1 MPVAKS
7 SVRSYTDMKTA
18 GQIGRRAGTGSLFH
32 GIPEG
37 LHSSACRN
45 GTRQVQVSH
54 LGWFLLFQ
62 TRTSNMRPLHVI
74 KTRSEP
80 EQPLEGWLVLRRCV
94 SVWHSGT
101 VWMRRLI
108 LKAAIKA
115 EQLSTECLCEAK
127 TQGHGSWPG
136 HSLWWVCCAGT
147 QERVRE
153 RQQYRILQYQK
164 NSPQTVLRLKTTLH
178 IFGF

>member
-1 MPVAKS
+1 MVWQS
-7 SVRSYTDMKTA
+7 SLFSCLDWKYKFNFHSAFVRQRSMLRNMFTVEFENACGKIFCEELGNTDMKTA
-18 GQIGRRAGTGSLFH
+18 GQIGRRAGTGSFFH

-62 TRTSNMRPLHVI
+62 TRTSNRRPFHVI

-94 SVWHSGT
+94 SVCHSGT
-101 VWMRRLI
+101 V
-108 LKAAIKA
+108 
-115 EQLSTECLCEAK
+115 
-127 TQGHGSWPG
+127 
-136 HSLWWVCCAGT
+136 
-147 QERVRE
+147 
-153 RQQYRILQYQK
+153 
-164 NSPQTVLRLKTTLH
+164 
-178 IFGF
+178 